1 MQVKLA
7 LTWELSWCHRA
18 WLAPKTLHWYQLRVF
33 QMYGQEV
40 FLMILL
46 AFFFALLDQ
55 NDRNGRIKMLGSEPP
70 PLSRAVIA

>member
-1 MQVKLA
+1 MQAKKQQLELDMEQQTGSNPERSSNLVQVKLA

-46 AFFFALLDQ
+46 AFFFA
-55 NDRNGRIKMLGSEPP
+55 
-70 PLSRAVIA
+70 